1 MCFTDDS
8 IINSLKK
15 IKKME
20 VIEKQV
26 KEPSPRELLQN
37 EIVTWL
43 EQRSDRFNRDILSS
57 LDPVEN
63 GKGKVRTI
71 SFGINEKLDATLFV
85 FSVKDIRVKAEG
97 PLAIKFQKQKYV
109 GFDDLLDDLSEF

>member
-1 MCFTDDS
+1 MCYTDDVL
-8 IINSLKK
+8 IESLKK
-15 IKKME
+15 IKDME
-20 VIEKQV
+20 TT
-26 KEPSPRELLQN
+26 KEASPRELLQN

-71 SFGINEKLDATLFV
+71 SFGINEHLDATLFV